1 MSIRVFAPF
10 STETAAKFFLG
21 VEDNGAITGIKEDA
35 IPNQKYYF
43 TGTDKAGDPDE
54 NEDEQILRNNGRI
67 FVN

>member
-1 MSIRVFAPF
+1 M
-10 STETAAKFFLG
+10 G